1 MSESNGKSLTRDQIF
16 SKAPEFARER
26 VEVPQWGGH
35 VYVKQITA
43 RAIESWQDWLGDQ
56 DDTKAVKHS
65 FRVKLILL
73 CVCDEDGRL
82 IFTNEA
88 DLAVL
93 SDVQNAVVELLW
105 LACRRVNRMDKEAT
119 EKAAKN

>member
-1 MSESNGKSLTRDQIF
+1 MSESNGKALTRADIF
-16 SKAPEFARER
+16 SKPPEFARER

-43 RAIESWQDWLGDQ
+43 RAIETWQDWLVEQEKSDGL
-56 DDTKAVKHS
+56 KHS
-65 FRVKLILL
+65 FRVKLIML
-73 CVCDEDGRL
+73 CVCDEEGRL
-82 IFTNEA
+82 IFTDAA

-93 SDVQNAVVELLW
+93 TDRENSVVELLW
-105 LACRRVNRMDKEAT
+105 QACRSVNRMDKEAT

>member
-1 MSESNGKSLTRDQIF
+1 MSESNGKALTRDQIF
-16 SKAPEFARER
+16 SKPPEFAREK

-35 VYVKQITA
+35 VYVKQISA
-43 RAIESWQDWLGDQ
+43 RDIESWQDWLGEQ
-56 DDTKAVKHS
+56 DDTKGVKHS

-82 IFTNEA
+82 IFTDAA

-93 SDVQNAVVELLW
+93 TDRENSVVELLW